1 MAKKDKINERRELS
15 LQTLKS
21 LISLSGGMCILCG
34 NPLTKKPDKQFTF
47 IGEFTHLIF

>member
-34 NPLTKKPDKQFTF
+34 NPLTKKPDK
-47 IGEFTHLIF
+47 